1 MIIYIWL
8 LNFIRQLGLI
18 FYNCENYFMMVIGDE
33 IISSEQSDVQKNN
46 SFCYTLHDNSE

>member
-1 MIIYIWL
+1 
-8 LNFIRQLGLI
+8 
-18 FYNCENYFMMVIGDE
+18 MVIGDE